1 MQRHWSSSIP
11 VKPCGLWDAAFIGRF
26 SAYCGFFAA
35 IIFWSGVLMVGFLQ
49 PEYQPFADTVS
60 KMGRVGRSFAGMING
75 TLIATGI
82 LLGLFALSLPSLNE
96 SLSSTRK
103 MIAGF
108 GFIGLAGAGLLP
120 CDQICAGWSLPNI
133 LHTLPVAIGFTCLQ
147 FGLLQIAKMEASNRL
162 WINVPAFAL
171 GLFHAGLL
179 AVSFHFLGRWSV
191 VPILDAYLGLSE
203 KLYLAALFALVL
215 LISKRL
221 QGQTNRSNFV

>member
-11 VKPCGLWDAAFIGRF
+11 VRPCGLWDAAFIGRF

-133 LHTLPVAIGFTCLQ
+133 LHTLPVAIGLYLPPELSTPIVIGSLVFWWVGRFSGAETKPARTEKGIL
-147 FGLLQIAKMEASNRL
+147 FGSGM
-162 WINVPAFAL
+162 V
-171 GLFHAGLL
+171 
-179 AVSFHFLGRWSV
+179 AVSTMSFPS
-191 VPILDAYLGLSE
+191 PP
-203 KLYLAALFALVL
+203 K
-215 LISKRL
+215 
-221 QGQTNRSNFV
+221 